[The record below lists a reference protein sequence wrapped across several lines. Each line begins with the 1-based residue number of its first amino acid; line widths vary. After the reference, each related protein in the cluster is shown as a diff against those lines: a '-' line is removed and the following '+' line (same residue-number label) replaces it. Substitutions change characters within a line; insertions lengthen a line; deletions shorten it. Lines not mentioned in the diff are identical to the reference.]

1 MSLQVL
7 FQPLLHQIDS
17 QPVRQALEYIVAELD
32 EQRKMRQEFQRLEE
46 RMDLLDATL
55 EESMRRVWD
64 AIHEL
69 VEAQKRT
76 EQRLNEL
83 AEAQKRAEERLT
95 RLEATV
101 AELAEAQKRTE
112 ERVIQLE
119 IAMARLAEE
128 QRKLA
133 AEVRALAE
141 EQRKLAA
148 QVRALAEHQ
157 KTLHERVEGLSNTV
171 GYTLENRAYLAL
183 PPLLAQR
190 YGVQVLSDLRR
201 QYVRVG
207 DKTRQVN
214 IYGLGQ
220 REGQKLIIVGEAK
233 VRPSRKEIRRFR
245 RLCQQLSEQEGLPV
259 LPVFVAHD
267 FSPEIEQ
274 ELKAQDIIPIWS
286 YDIDRVLYTSGWR
299 W

>member
-76 EQRLNEL
+76 E
-83 AEAQKRAEERLT
+83 ERLT

-112 ERVIQLE
+112 QRLNELAEAQKRTEERVTQLE

-157 KTLHERVEGLSNTV
+157 KMLHERVEGLSNTV

-183 PPLLAQR
+183 PHLLAQR
-190 YGVQVLSDLRR
+190 YDVQVLSDLRR